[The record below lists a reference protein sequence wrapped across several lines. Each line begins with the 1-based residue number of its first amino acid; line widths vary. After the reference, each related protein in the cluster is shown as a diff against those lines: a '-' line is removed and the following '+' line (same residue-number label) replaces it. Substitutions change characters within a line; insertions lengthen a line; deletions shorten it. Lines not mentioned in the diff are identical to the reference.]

1 MYEIV
6 VEGGKSSEKTHQ
18 FSLTEDIKHVK
29 QNAI

>member
-6 VEGGKSSEKTHQ
+6 VEGGKSSEKKHQ
-18 FSLTEDIKHVK
+18 FPPTEHIKHMK